1 MKIITITLNWEILL
15 SNPKYLKKKKL
26 KALKKKDRYNAIYLL
41 RISEDRK
48 NDIENLIEF
57 GKYVKERGIEFIEI
71 DVYGYG
77 DYVEEFTDMIP
88 DNNLNDII
96 HYKMLTKDPI
106 EEIRKHDL
114 MIDFTYNHSF
124 GMTYIEAIMN
134 GKKVFCMKNRGSL
147 EVMENIPNSRGGIKR
162 QLRQNQ

>member
-1 MKIITITLNWEILL
+1 M
-15 SNPKYLKKKKL
+15 
-26 KALKKKDRYNAIYLL
+26 
-41 RISEDRK
+41 
-48 NDIENLIEF
+48 
-57 GKYVKERGIEFIEI
+57 KERGIEFIEI

-114 MIDFTYNHSF
+114 MIDFTFNHSF

-134 GKKVFCMKNRGSL
+134 GKKVFCMKNRGSA
-147 EVMENIPNSRGGIKR
+147 EVMENIPNSYIESYEWLCEQIADLDKISEEELKDNYDKINEKYSQETIAKR
-162 QLRQNQ
+162 FIEFMD